1 MPFLATQFLSAN
13 RTGVVSLISQEFAAF
28 VAITAML
35 FHLSRPAVRPALVA
49 AASVLFCAL
58 NSIASAVALLIA
70 TVIAFYA
77 GLWSEAAVT
86 ERRRRFVLLTAA
98 GVIVAH
104 LVLVKL
110 VPHLGLSERR
120 DWLPELLATFGASYF
135 TLKLTGYLMDL
146 YWRRYP
152 AWTDPIKF
160 GAFATLY
167 PLLPAGPIQRA
178 NEFAPED
185 NDARIAELMTY
196 GLRRILLGLLKKLL
210 VADRLG
216 ALVDYIASGQPDH
229 ANVLWVMAYLFPLQL
244 YVDFS
249 ALTDI
254 GVGVAAIFGIRAPE
268 NFAFPFFASSISEFW
283 RRWHMSLTRWLGDYV
298 FTPLR
303 MATRRLGNKGLAIS
317 IAVNMVL
324 IGMWHAISFGWLLF
338 GLINAAFLTAD
349 AMTGRFRR
357 RIYKRH
363 PWASR
368 FADAVGPVFVFHM
381 IAFSL
386 VCFRAQTIP
395 DIGYFFGN
403 LFVGLSAP
411 IAGLKPLFY
420 TYGRGRCA
428 YDFAALCGF
437 ALLESGLY
445 LRSRRWP
452 PLDAIPRFLEL
463 PRAVRW
469 GVYYLSL
476 LAVGIASQQS
486 SRFIYVQF

>member
-1 MPFLATQFLSAN
+1 
-13 RTGVVSLISQEFAAF
+13 VSLISQEFAAF
-28 VAITAML
+28 VAITALL
-35 FHLSRPAVRPALVA
+35 FHLSPPVARPPLLV

-58 NSIASAVALLIA
+58 NNIASAVALIIA
-70 TVIAFYA
+70 TMIAFYA
-77 GLWSEAAVT
+77 GRWSEAAVD
-86 ERRRRFVLLTAA
+86 ERRRRILLLGAA
-98 GVIVAH
+98 GLILAH
-104 LVLVKL
+104 LVLIKL
-110 VPHLGLSERR
+110 MPHLGLPEWRG
-120 DWLPELLATFGASYF
+120 WLPELLGTFGASYY
-135 TLKLTGYLMDL
+135 TLKLTGYLIDL

-152 AWTDPIKF
+152 AWTNPVKF

-178 NEFAPED
+178 NEFAPAED
-185 NDARIAELMTY
+185 DARIAELVTY

-216 ALVDYIASGQPDH
+216 ALVDYIGGGQADH
-229 ANVLWVMAYLFPLQL
+229 SNVLWVMAYLFPVQL

-254 GVGVAAIFGIRAPE
+254 GIGVAAIFGIRGPE

-303 MATRRLGNKGLAIS
+303 MATRSFGNAGLAVS
-317 IAVNMVL
+317 IVVNMTL
-324 IGMWHAISFGWLLF
+324 IGMWHAVSFGWLLF
-338 GLINAAFLTAD
+338 GLINAAFLITD
-349 AMTGRFRR
+349 ALTGRFRR
-357 RIYKRH
+357 RMYKRR
-363 PWASR
+363 PGASR
-368 FADAVGPVFVFHM
+368 FAALAGPVIVFHM

-386 VCFRAQTIP
+386 VCFRAQTLP

-403 LFVGLSAP
+403 LFIGLNAP
-411 IAGLKPLFY
+411 IAGLKQLFY
-420 TYGRGRCA
+420 SYGRGRCA

-437 ALLESGLY
+437 VLLESGLY
-445 LRSRRWP
+445 LRSRRWT
-452 PLDAIPRFLEL
+452 PLVTIPRFVEL

-469 GVYYLSL
+469 VVYYLSL
-476 LAVGIASQQS
+476 LAVGVASQQS